1 MVKVL
6 LAVVLA
12 ALVAIASVA
21 ATLYFSGRVRLA
33 EAGTEVAKQP
43 AAALPTPIF
52 VPLEPFTV
60 TLRNRDSRGI
70 LYVAITLRVTDEA
83 SRHLLG
89 VYMPE
94 VRNRVLL
101 ELSTQDPLTVQTPDG
116 RTRLATDLVRVLRA
130 PYPPQ
135 PEGPK
140 ISNVLFT
147 AFVVQ

>member
-12 ALVAIASVA
+12 ALVAIASTA
-21 ATLYFSGRVRLA
+21 ATLYFSGRLQPA
-33 EAGTEVAKQP
+33 GAGTEAAKP
-43 AAALPTPIF
+43 TAAALPTPIF

-60 TLRNRDSRGI
+60 TLRNQNSRGI
-70 LYVAITLRVTDEA
+70 LYVAVTLRVADEV

-116 RTRLATDLVRVLRA
+116 RTRLAADLARVLRA

-135 PEGPK
+135 PQGPK
-140 ISNVLFT
+140 ISSVLFT

>member
-12 ALVAIASVA
+12 ALVAIGSTA
-21 ATLYFSGRVRLA
+21 ATLYFSGRLHPA
-33 EAGTEVAKQP
+33 EASVDAAKP
-43 AAALPTPIF
+43 ADTALPTPIF

-60 TLRNRDSRGI
+60 TLRNQNSRGI

-116 RTRLATDLVRVLRA
+116 RTRLATDLARVLRA

>member
-1 MVKVL
+1 MLKAL
-6 LAVVLA
+6 LSL
-12 ALVAIASVA
+12 ALVAVLSIG
-21 ATLYFSGRVRLA
+21 ATLYFSGRLHFTEASA
-33 EAGTEVAKQP
+33 EPHPP
-43 AAALPTPIF
+43 AAKALPTPIF

-60 TLRNRDSRGI
+60 TLHDQNASGI
-70 LYVAITLRVTDEA
+70 LYVAITLRVTDES

-101 ELSTQDPLTVQTPDG
+101 ELSTQSPTTVQTPDG
-116 RTRLATDLVRVLRA
+116 RTRLATALAQVLRA
-130 PYPPQ
+130 PYPPE

-140 ISNVLFT
+140 ISSVLFT

>member
-1 MVKVL
+1 MVKAL
-6 LAVVLA
+6 LAVALA
-12 ALVAIASVA
+12 ALVAVASIG

-33 EAGTEVAKQP
+33 EPSAAAAKQSAP
-43 AAALPTPIF
+43 TLPTPIF

-60 TLRNRDSRGI
+60 TLRNQSSRGI
-70 LYVAITLRVTDEA
+70 LYVAITLRVADEA

-89 VYMPE
+89 IYMPE

-116 RTRLATDLVRVLRA
+116 RTRLATDLARVLRA